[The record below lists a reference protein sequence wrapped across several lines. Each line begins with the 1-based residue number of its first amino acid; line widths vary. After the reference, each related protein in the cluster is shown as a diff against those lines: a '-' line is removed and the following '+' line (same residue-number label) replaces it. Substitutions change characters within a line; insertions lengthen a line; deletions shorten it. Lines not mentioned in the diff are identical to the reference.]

1 MPPLKSHPGRRRRK
15 NPSATRRREENSSVK
30 RSHSTDRALPHIAEL
45 MDSGEITVGVLAPVG
60 CVAVASDEGNTLAM
74 RVRRNGE
81 TLFELLIRLDRAVA
95 KAYTEDVFTDEINPP
110 PTPSRLR

>member
-1 MPPLKSHPGRRRRK
+1 
-15 NPSATRRREENSSVK
+15 
-30 RSHSTDRALPHIAEL
+30 
-45 MDSGEITVGVLAPVG
+45 
-60 CVAVASDEGNTLAM
+60 M

-110 PTPSRLR
+110 PTPSRVR

>member
-1 MPPLKSHPGRRRRK
+1 
-15 NPSATRRREENSSVK
+15 
-30 RSHSTDRALPHIAEL
+30 